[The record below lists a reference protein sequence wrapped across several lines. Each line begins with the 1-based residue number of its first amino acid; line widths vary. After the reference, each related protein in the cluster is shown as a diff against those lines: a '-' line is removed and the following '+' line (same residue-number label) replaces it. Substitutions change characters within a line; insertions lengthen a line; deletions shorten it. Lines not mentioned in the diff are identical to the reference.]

1 MKGYRNKRFFV
12 TFEPVNAYHER
23 NITMAKKKKKNTSK
37 KRTTNRKQTAPQS
50 KKRSKYSL
58 LALLAGGFL
67 VLTGAYF
74 LYQGEKPPTQS
85 PQLKDFK
92 KENINLRE
100 KNPTLPPLMFSGK
113 ARRAYKIARTIP
125 EVLDRL
131 YCYCRCREN
140 SGHKNLL
147 SCFVDTHAST

>member
-1 MKGYRNKRFFV
+1 MK
-12 TFEPVNAYHER
+12 R
-23 NITMAKKKKKNTSK
+23 NITMAKKKKKNTPKKRTTKPRQTAPKSK
-37 KRTTNRKQTAPQS
+37 KRT
-50 KKRSKYSL
+50 KYPL
-58 LALLAGGFL
+58 LALIAGGVL
-67 VLTGAYF
+67 ALTGAYF

-85 PQLKDFK
+85 LELTELK

-100 KNPTLPPLMFSGK
+100 KRPTLSPQRFTGK
-113 ARRAYKIARTIP
+113 VRTAYHIARAIP

-147 SCFVDTHAST
+147 SCYVGTHAST

>member
-1 MKGYRNKRFFV
+1 
-12 TFEPVNAYHER
+12 
-23 NITMAKKKKKNTSK
+23 MAKKKKKKHTPKKHTS
-37 KRTTNRKQTAPQS
+37 RPKQTAPQS
-50 KKRSKYSL
+50 KKRSRYPW
-58 LALLAGGFL
+58 LALIAGGAL

-74 LYQGEKPPTQS
+74 LYQGEKPPPQS
-85 PQLKDFK
+85 PQLTELK

-100 KNPTLPPLMFSGK
+100 NRPTLSPLRFTGK
-113 ARRAYKIARTIP
+113 VRRAYEIARTIP

-147 SCFVDTHAST
+147 SCYVDTHASA